1 MSSFW
6 WQDLGL
12 DFLAQADVWS
22 AGIQEWRL
30 KVKIPLVASPE
41 SPDSVLW
48 AVCCRT
54 EGRGHS
60 IPSAMRVAP
69 ACITER
75 LDLALHLDPVQLE
88 FIRAFARYPPFFAPC
103 RSSIISRVE
112 KIEFSFVQGS
122 SGLSHWPT
130 LIHIAT
136 SHFERHMAMMLID
149 TMSWNQDPPFW
160 SKISEEAKAGRNIVR
175 VLYSETRHSWRTS
188 FRDASVECPA
198 SV

>member
-48 AVCCRT
+48 AVCCRS

-60 IPSAMRVAP
+60 IPSAMRAAP
-69 ACITER
+69 GMYHGTVGFSFTSWPSAAWVYPCLCQVSTF
-75 LDLALHLDPVQLE
+75 LCPMPLFDHLKSWEDRVFICTGL
-88 FIRAFARYPPFFAPC
+88 IRAQSLAH
-103 RSSIISRVE
+103 V
-112 KIEFSFVQGS
+112 
-122 SGLSHWPT
+122 
-130 LIHIAT
+130 AT
-136 SHFERHMAMMLID
+136 SHFARHMAMMLID